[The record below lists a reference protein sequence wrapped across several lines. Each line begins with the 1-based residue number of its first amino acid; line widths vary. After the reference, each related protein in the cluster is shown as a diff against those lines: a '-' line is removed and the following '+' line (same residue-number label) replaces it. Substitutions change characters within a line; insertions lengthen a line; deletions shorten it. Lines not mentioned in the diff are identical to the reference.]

1 MSRKSRQQL
10 DPWGRPIKNKKI
22 TGPKFKKSLGQN
34 FLRSDEMAH
43 RIAKAIPT
51 EHLVLEIGPGDGFL
65 TQELLETGHRVLAV
79 EIDKTWIPK
88 LHSRLK
94 HYRDFKIIT
103 GNILELD
110 WKSLSEEADDVVIAG
125 NLPYHLATAT
135 LFSVCQFVREQ
146 IPPNVHEMIV
156 MVQHEVG
163 LRLSAQPNCKDYSAI
178 TLLAKYHAD
187 VEYLFRV
194 PARHFMPQP
203 RVDGGII
210 RFTFKKPSEMSDVDY
225 LQFRRIVRGCFA
237 QRRKMMRNSLNVI
250 NEIPEGWRDLDYD
263 FTRRPEHFSFEEF
276 VSLTKDL
283 IDLDTKN
290 NV

>member
-1 MSRKSRQQL
+1 MSKNTLQPF
-10 DPWGRPIKNKKI
+10 DPWARPERKKI

-34 FLRSDEMAH
+34 FLRSDEIAH
-43 RIAKAIPT
+43 QIAEAIPT

-65 TQELLETGHRVLAV
+65 TQQLLETDHRVLAV

-94 HYRDFKIIT
+94 HYRDFKVIT

-110 WKSLSEEADDVVIAG
+110 WRTLSEEASEIVIAG

-135 LFSVCQFVREQ
+135 LFAVCQIVREQ
-146 IPPNVHEMIV
+146 IPPFVREMIV

-187 VEYLFRV
+187 VDYLFKV
-194 PARHFMPQP
+194 SAEHFIPKP
-203 RVDGGII
+203 RVDGAII
-210 RFTFKKPSEMSDVDY
+210 RFKFKNPSEMPDVDY
-225 LQFRRIVRGCFA
+225 MQFRRIVRGCFA

-250 NEIPEGWRDLDYD
+250 NEIPDGWRDLDYD
-263 FTRRPEHFSFEEF
+263 FTRRPEHFSFDEF
-276 VSLTKDL
+276 VSLSKDIVSL
-283 IDLDTKN
+283 GLN
-290 NV
+290 NNG

>member
-1 MSRKSRQQL
+1 MSKQTL
-10 DPWGRPIKNKKI
+10 PPFDPWARPERKKI

-34 FLRSDEMAH
+34 FLRSDEIAH
-43 RIAKAIPT
+43 QIAESIPK

-94 HYRDFKIIT
+94 NYRDFKIIT

-110 WKSLSEEADDVVIAG
+110 WKSLSEEANDIVIAG

-135 LFSVCQFVREQ
+135 LFSICQIVREQ
-146 IPPNVHEMIV
+146 IPPRVHQMIV
-156 MVQHEVG
+156 MMQHEVG
-163 LRLSAQPNCKDYSAI
+163 LRISAQPNCKDYGAI

-194 PARHFMPQP
+194 PAKHFIPQP
-203 RVDGGII
+203 RVDGAII
-210 RFTFKKPSEMSDVDY
+210 RFTFKERSDMPDVDY
-225 LQFRRIVRGCFA
+225 MKFRRIVRGCFA

-250 NEIPEGWRDLDYD
+250 NDIPEGWRSLDFD
-263 FTRRPEHFSFEEF
+263 FTRRPENFTFNEF
-276 VSLTKDL
+276 VALSKDL
-283 IDLDTKN
+283 IELVMNRDA
-290 NV
+290 